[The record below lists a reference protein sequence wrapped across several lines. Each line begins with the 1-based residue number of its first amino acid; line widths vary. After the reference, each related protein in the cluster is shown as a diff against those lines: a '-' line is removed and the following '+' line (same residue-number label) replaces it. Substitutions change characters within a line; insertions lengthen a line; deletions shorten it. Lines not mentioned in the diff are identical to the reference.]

1 MTKQSVNK
9 NGSTQGPFCV
19 WSGIDFVN
27 FVKLMRLRPT
37 IRWSGIYRLIS
48 SGVLSL
54 SNSCLSGLESL
65 IYSRKVKQTK
75 LESPVFIIGHWRSGT
90 TLLHNLMSMDQQF
103 IYPNMGAMLFPSH
116 FLLTERVLKH
126 VVKHLIPKQRPMDNM
141 PVTWDLPQEDET
153 SILLLHLM
161 SPYLAIAFS
170 DQPEVYDRFYELDQL
185 TPKEDKVWRDTF
197 RYFMQKLTYRS
208 GGNKRVLLKS
218 PTHTFRIRFLL
229 DMFPDARFV
238 YIHRNPY
245 KVYNS
250 TLHLRKTMFGDN
262 GFAPLD
268 MEKLEEDMSNI
279 YVNHLHVY
287 ERDRQIVPEGQLHE
301 VSFEDLTADP
311 VSELKKVYEHLNL
324 TGFEDLEKNMQP
336 YLKDQKSYKK
346 NKYEM
351 DATQE
356 KKIYERWQKAFE
368 MFGYER
374 LPSDALIKK
383 ARVAS

>member
-153 SILLLHLM
+153 SIMLLHLM

-197 RYFMQKLTYRS
+197 RFFMQKLTYRA

-351 DATQE
+351 DAAQE